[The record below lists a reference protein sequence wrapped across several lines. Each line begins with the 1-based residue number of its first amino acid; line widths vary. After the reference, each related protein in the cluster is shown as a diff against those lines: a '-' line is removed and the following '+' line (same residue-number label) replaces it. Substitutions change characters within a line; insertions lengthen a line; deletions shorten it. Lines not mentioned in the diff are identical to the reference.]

1 MQDLRSVIKLFEDL
15 GVDVDLNSQ
24 DLNKKGKVD
33 YFRFADGK
41 IITSKGEEIHEEI
54 VLKNG
59 RIGVVVH
66 FKNSLDTIHKD
77 NIKNLFSEFK
87 EDDKYILK
95 KGNNQEK
102 GLIFY
107 EIPNNQNGDANLEK
121 IMSYD
126 LFVNYKRMHDIV
138 KDYMAKL

>member
-1 MQDLRSVIKLFEDL
+1 MQDLRSVIKVFEDL

-54 VLKNG
+54 VFEDDS
-59 RIGVVVH
+59 IGVVIH
-66 FKNSLDTIHKD
+66 FKC
-77 NIKNLFSEFK
+77 NIDAYKNDISKLSSEFK

-107 EIPNNQNGDANLEK
+107 EIPNNQNGDDILEK

>member
-1 MQDLRSVIKLFEDL
+1 MQDLRSVIKVFEDL

-41 IITSKGEEIHEEI
+41 IITSKVEEIHEEI
-54 VLKNG
+54 VFEDDS
-59 RIGVVVH
+59 IGVVIH
-66 FKNSLDTIHKD
+66 FKC
-77 NIKNLFSEFK
+77 NIDAYKNDISKLSSEFK

>member
-1 MQDLRSVIKLFEDL
+1 MQDLRSVIKVFEDL
-15 GVDVDLNSQ
+15 GVYVDLNSQ

-54 VLKNG
+54 VFEDDS
-59 RIGVVVH
+59 IGVVIH
-66 FKNSLDTIHKD
+66 FKC
-77 NIKNLFSEFK
+77 NIDAYKNDISKLSSEFK

>member
-1 MQDLRSVIKLFEDL
+1 MQDLRLTIELFENL
-15 GVDVDLNSQ
+15 GVSTNPSSQ
-24 DLNKKGKVD
+24 SLGKSNPK
-33 YFRFADGK
+33 YFRLTEGEK
-41 IITSKGEEIHEEI
+41 IFKCGEIHEEI
-54 VLKNG
+54 VVEDDS
-59 RIGVVVH
+59 IGVVIH
-66 FKNSLDTIHKD
+66 FKC
-77 NIKNLFSEFK
+77 NIDAYKNDISKLSSEFK

-126 LFVNYKRMHDIV
+126 LFINYKRMHDIV

>member
-1 MQDLRSVIKLFEDL
+1 MQDLRSVIKVFEDL

-54 VLKNG
+54 VFEDDS
-59 RIGVVVH
+59 IGVVIH
-66 FKNSLDTIHKD
+66 FKC
-77 NIKNLFSEFK
+77 NIDAYKNDISKLSSEFK

>member
-54 VLKNG
+54 VLEDDS
-59 RIGVVVH
+59 IGVVIH
-66 FKNSLDTIHKD
+66 FKC
-77 NIKNLFSEFK
+77 NIDAYKNDISKLSSEFK

-107 EIPNNQNGDANLEK
+107 EIPNNQNGDADLEK

>member
-1 MQDLRSVIKLFEDL
+1 MQDLRSVIKVFEDL

-41 IITSKGEEIHEEI
+41 IITSNGEEIHEEI
-54 VLKNG
+54 VFEDDS
-59 RIGVVVH
+59 IGVVIH
-66 FKNSLDTIHKD
+66 FKC
-77 NIKNLFSEFK
+77 NIDAYKNDISKLSSEFK

>member
-1 MQDLRSVIKLFEDL
+1 MQDLRSVIKVFEDL

-54 VLKNG
+54 VFEDDS
-59 RIGVVVH
+59 IGVVIH
-66 FKNSLDTIHKD
+66 FKC
-77 NIKNLFSEFK
+77 NIDSYKNDISKLSSEFK

>member
-1 MQDLRSVIKLFEDL
+1 MQDLRSVIKVFEDL

-54 VLKNG
+54 VFEDDSM
-59 RIGVVVH
+59 GVVIH
-66 FKNSLDTIHKD
+66 FKC
-77 NIKNLFSEFK
+77 NIDAYKNDISKLSSEFK